1 MNIAQRFTLMVKGN
15 LNAVFDQLEDP
26 ERSLHQ
32 LILDMEEQLESAKRA
47 AAAAMANEDRL
58 RERIAFQE
66 SEIEQWKT
74 SARRALKQGNE
85 GDARSAL
92 RKSAEA
98 ESLAARLRERLD
110 AQTRDTAEVRE
121 SLTRLHERLGDAR
134 NRLQITQARM
144 RQSEAR
150 KAAGSVM
157 RGVERANL
165 YAEFDRLEQRVERQA
180 SEDRAYIALD
190 DALNGHDLRRR
201 CENAAIDEQVEDQ
214 LHDLRQ
220 QLDGSTDGA
229 GDGQRR
235 EA

>member
-32 LILDMEEQLESAKRA
+32 LILDMEEQLECAKRA

-66 SEIEQWKT
+66 NELEQWKT
-74 SARRALKQGNE
+74 SARRALKKGDE
-85 GDARSAL
+85 ADARAAL

-98 ESLAARLRERLD
+98 ETMAAGLREQLN
-110 AQTRDTAEVRE
+110 AQSRDTAEVRE

-134 NRLQITQARM
+134 GRLQITQARM

-165 YAEFDRLEQRVERQA
+165 YAEFERLEQRVERQA

-190 DALNGHDLRRR
+190 DALNGNDLRRR
-201 CENAAIDEQVEDQ
+201 CEAAAIDEQVEDQ
-214 LHDLRQ
+214 LDDLRQ
-220 QLDGSTDGA
+220 QLQDAEGGERA
-229 GDGQRR
+229 
-235 EA
+235 EV